1 MSDHR
6 ELELHF
12 EQIVTEHQNALLAAL
27 KRMLPPSEAEEVL
40 QEASLNVWSCLYS
53 LDHEAIKPYW
63 YRTARDIA
71 ISRLRHEKV
80 HRDASPLLQ
89 LVFDEASYEDSSV
102 LLESQQSQ
110 ALIVEAINAL
120 PPICRNVFVF
130 RKRVG
135 VQPCQK
141 GALIPARFALVELT
155 KGLEYTPAPR
165 GRDVLQLRHSL
176 LRLWLRALRLRYL
189 DFKLPRVIPPS
200 SL

>member
-1 MSDHR
+1 MSYHR

-27 KRMLPPSEAEEVL
+27 KRMVPPSEAEEVL
-40 QEASLNVWSCLYS
+40 QEASLKVWSCLYS

-63 YRTARDIA
+63 YRTARNIA

-80 HRDASPLLQ
+80 HRDAWPLLQ

-130 RKRVG
+130 RKIEG
-135 VQPCQK
+135 YSQK
-141 GALIPARFALVELT
+141 EIAETLGISVNTVENHIANGMRSCREFIRS
-155 KGLEYTPAPR
+155 K
-165 GRDVLQLRHSL
+165 LRSSAD
-176 LRLWLRALRLRYL
+176 LRRSQ
-189 DFKLPRVIPPS
+189 S
-200 SL
+200 S